1 MCYIELRYHS
11 NDYQFMAV
19 IAEVLKVAMK
29 QIKTWK
35 DEKRQSMCTDEE
47 EAKQSEMSY
56 SSSLYSN
63 NYLPATV
70 KKSQKEAQFID
81 INEKAGRDKMS
92 TMIGEKIIGK
102 VFKDNMES
110 FQSNGE
116 DMEPIINICS
126 IITKVLSIL
135 KELDVTQRAKIESK
149 VLYRSDIL
157 NILFTFISNMYPVQ
171 AFNQEIFSKH
181 DKILKM
187 VRRDEEIL
195 HLFCFIV
202 GKRLIVIDDFE
213 FEGKKEN

>member
-1 MCYIELRYHS
+1 MWCYLSTWIETDVVKLRIGAAAIVVKLYH
-11 NDYQFMAV
+11 FC
-19 IAEVLKVAMK
+19 IHFLKIG
-29 QIKTWK
+29 QI
-35 DEKRQSMCTDEE
+35 
-47 EAKQSEMSY
+47 
-56 SSSLYSN
+56 
-63 NYLPATV
+63 V
-70 KKSQKEAQFID
+70 
-81 INEKAGRDKMS
+81 
-92 TMIGEKIIGK
+92 
-102 VFKDNMES
+102 V
-110 FQSNGE
+110 
-116 DMEPIINICS
+116 IINICS